1 MTAIL
6 CSALLLLILR
16 LICPFAMMLRLL
28 WPVIVLKLCGCLE
41 KFSFHPSRKP
51 GNGAFSVSCHLTR
64 GNKLKV
70 SSVMMMI
77 VRQSIEGANCENVN
91 SAVTG

>member
-6 CSALLLLILR
+6 CSALLLR
-16 LICPFAMMLRLL
+16 LICPFAMMLPLL

-41 KFSFHPSRKP
+41 KVCSYPIQKP
-51 GNGAFSVSCHLTR
+51 GDGAFCVSCHLTR

-77 VRQSIEGANCENVN
+77 VRQSIEGANCEIDN